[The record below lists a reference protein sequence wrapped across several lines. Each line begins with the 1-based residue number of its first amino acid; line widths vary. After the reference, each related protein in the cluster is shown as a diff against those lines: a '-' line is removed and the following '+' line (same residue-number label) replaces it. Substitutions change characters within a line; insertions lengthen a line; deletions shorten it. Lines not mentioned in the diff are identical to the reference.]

1 MTKEFSKM
9 HRPISQRRRRHQ
21 AGLTLIEMLVV
32 VTIIAVFAA
41 VVGPRVLQRADV
53 AKKVAVRQQINSF
66 NTALGA
72 YKLDTSLFPSN
83 EQGLNALRTKP
94 EGLNGWQGP
103 YLPQELPTD
112 PWNRPYVYK
121 YPGEHGDEPDILSY
135 GADGQ
140 PGGVDMNEDIVS
152 WKSK

>member
-1 MTKEFSKM
+1 MP
-9 HRPISQRRRRHQ
+9 RPIPQRRRRQQ

-53 AKKVAVRQQINSF
+53 AKKTAVRQQINSF

-72 YKLDTSLFPSN
+72 YKLDTSLFPTN
-83 EQGLNALRTKP
+83 EMGLNALRVKP
-94 EGLNGWQGP
+94 EGVNGWQGP
-103 YLPQELPTD
+103 YLPQEVPTD

-121 YPGEHGDEPDILSY
+121 YPGEHGDEPDIVSY

-140 PGGVDMNEDIVS
+140 PGGTDMNEDIVS

>member
-1 MTKEFSKM
+1 MP
-9 HRPISQRRRRHQ
+9 RPVSQRRRRSQ

-53 AKKVAVRQQINSF
+53 AKKTAVRQQINSF

-83 EQGLNALRTKP
+83 EQGLKALREKP
-94 EGLNGWQGP
+94 EGVNGWQGP
-103 YLPQELPTD
+103 YLPQEIPTD

-121 YPGEHGDEPDILSY
+121 YPGEHGDEPDIISY

-140 PGGVDMNEDIVS
+140 PGGTDMNEDIVS

>member
-1 MTKEFSKM
+1 ML
-9 HRPISQRRRRHQ
+9 RPISQRRRRSQ

-41 VVGPRVLQRADV
+41 VVGPKVLQRADV
-53 AKKVAVRQQINSF
+53 AKKTAVRQQINSF

-83 EQGLNALRTKP
+83 EQGLKALRDKP
-94 EGLNGWQGP
+94 EGVNGWQGP
-103 YLPQELPTD
+103 YLPQEVPTD
-112 PWNRPYVYK
+112 PWNRAYVYK
-121 YPGEHGDEPDILSY
+121 YPGEHGDEPDIISY

>member
-1 MTKEFSKM
+1 MI
-9 HRPISQRRRRHQ
+9 RPISQRRRRSQ

-41 VVGPRVLQRADV
+41 VVGPRVLQRADA
-53 AKKVAVRQQINSF
+53 AKQTAARQQINSF

-72 YKLDTSLFPSN
+72 YKLDTSLYPTT
-83 EQGLNALRTKP
+83 EQGLAALRSRP

-103 YLPQELPTD
+103 YLPQEIPTD
-112 PWNRPYVYK
+112 PWGRAYVYK
-121 YPGEHGDEPDILSY
+121 FPGEHGDEPDIVSL

-140 PGGVDMNEDIVS
+140 PGGTGIAEDIVS

>member
-1 MTKEFSKM
+1 MA
-9 HRPISQRRRRHQ
+9 RPISQQRRRTQ

-53 AKKVAVRQQINSF
+53 AKKTAVRQQINSF

-72 YKLDTSLFPSN
+72 YKLDTSLFPTS
-83 EQGLNALRTKP
+83 EQGLNALRVKP
-94 EGLNGWQGP
+94 EGVNGWQGP
-103 YLPQELPTD
+103 YLPQDLPTD
-112 PWNRPYVYK
+112 PWGRAYVYK
-121 YPGEHGDEPDILSY
+121 YPGEHGDEPDIISY

-140 PGGVDMNEDIVS
+140 PGGTDMNEDIVS

>member
-1 MTKEFSKM
+1 MP
-9 HRPISQRRRRHQ
+9 RPVSQRRRRSQ

-53 AKKVAVRQQINSF
+53 AKKTAVRQQINSF

-72 YKLDTSLFPSN
+72 YKLDTSMFPTN
-83 EQGLNALRTKP
+83 EQGLKALREKP
-94 EGLNGWQGP
+94 EGVNGWQGP
-103 YLPQELPTD
+103 YLPQDIPTD

-121 YPGEHGDEPDILSY
+121 YPGEHGDEPDIISY

-140 PGGVDMNEDIVS
+140 PGGTDMNEDIVS

>member
-1 MTKEFSKM
+1 MI
-9 HRPISQRRRRHQ
+9 RPISQRRRRLQ

-41 VVGPRVLQRADV
+41 VVGPRMLRRADV
-53 AKKVAVRQQINSF
+53 AKQTAARQQINSF

-72 YKLDTSLFPSN
+72 YKLDTSLFPTT
-83 EQGLNALRTKP
+83 EQGLNALRVKP

-103 YLPQELPTD
+103 YLPQEIPTD
-112 PWNRPYVYK
+112 PWSRPYVYK
-121 YPGEHGDEPDILSY
+121 YPGDHGDEPDIISL

-140 PGGVDMNEDIVS
+140 PGGTDISEDIVS

>member
-1 MTKEFSKM
+1 ML
-9 HRPISQRRRRHQ
+9 RPISQRRRRSQ

-41 VVGPRVLQRADV
+41 VVGPKVLQRADV
-53 AKKVAVRQQINSF
+53 AKKTAVRQQINSF

-72 YKLDTSLFPSN
+72 YKLDTSLFPTN
-83 EQGLNALRTKP
+83 EMGLKALRDKP
-94 EGLNGWQGP
+94 EGVNGWQGP
-103 YLPQELPTD
+103 YLPQEVPTD

-121 YPGEHGDEPDILSY
+121 YPGEHGDEPDIISY

-140 PGGVDMNEDIVS
+140 PGGTDMNEDIVS

>member
-1 MTKEFSKM
+1 MT
-9 HRPISQRRRRHQ
+9 RPISQRRRRSQ

-53 AKKVAVRQQINSF
+53 AKKTAVRQQINSF

-83 EQGLNALRTKP
+83 EQGLKALREKP

-103 YLPQELPTD
+103 YLPQEVPTD

-121 YPGEHGDEPDILSY
+121 YPGEHGDEPDIISY

-140 PGGVDMNEDIVS
+140 PGGTDMNEDIVS

>member
-1 MTKEFSKM
+1 MP
-9 HRPISQRRRRHQ
+9 RPISQRRRLRQ

-41 VVGPRVLQRADV
+41 VVGPRILQKADI
-53 AKKVAVRQQINSF
+53 AKKTAARQQINSL

-72 YKLDTSLFPSN
+72 YKLDTSLFPTN
-83 EQGLNALRTKP
+83 EQGLNALRIRP

-103 YLPQELPTD
+103 YMPQDIPTD
-112 PWNRPYVYK
+112 PWSRPYIYK
-121 YPGEHGDEPDILSY
+121 YPGEHGDEPDIISY

>member
-1 MTKEFSKM
+1 MA
-9 HRPISQRRRRHQ
+9 RPISQQRRRTQ

-53 AKKVAVRQQINSF
+53 AKKTAVRQQINSF

-72 YKLDTSLFPSN
+72 YKLDTSLFPTS
-83 EQGLNALRTKP
+83 EQGLNALRVKP
-94 EGLNGWQGP
+94 EGVNGWQGP
-103 YLPQELPTD
+103 YLPQDLPTD
-112 PWNRPYVYK
+112 PWGRAYVYK

-140 PGGVDMNEDIVS
+140 PGGTDMNEDIVS

>member
-1 MTKEFSKM
+1 ML
-9 HRPISQRRRRHQ
+9 RPISQRRRRTQ

-53 AKKVAVRQQINSF
+53 AKKTAVRQQINSF

-83 EQGLNALRTKP
+83 EQGLKALREKP
-94 EGLNGWQGP
+94 EGVNGWQGP
-103 YLPQELPTD
+103 YLPQDVPTD
-112 PWNRPYVYK
+112 PWGRAFVYK
-121 YPGEHGDEPDILSY
+121 YPGEHGDEPDIISY

-140 PGGVDMNEDIVS
+140 PGGTDMNEDIVS

>member
-1 MTKEFSKM
+1 MM
-9 HRPISQRRRRHQ
+9 RPISQRRRRTQ

-53 AKKVAVRQQINSF
+53 AKKTAVRQQINSF

-83 EQGLNALRTKP
+83 EQGLKALREKP
-94 EGLNGWQGP
+94 EGVNGWQGP
-103 YLPQELPTD
+103 YLPQDVPTD
-112 PWNRPYVYK
+112 PWGRAYVYK
-121 YPGEHGDEPDILSY
+121 YPGEHGDEPDIISY

-140 PGGVDMNEDIVS
+140 PGGTDMNEDIVS

>member
-1 MTKEFSKM
+1 ML
-9 HRPISQRRRRHQ
+9 RPISQRRRRSQ

-32 VTIIAVFAA
+32 VTIIAVFDA
-41 VVGPRVLQRADV
+41 VVGPKVLQRADV
-53 AKKVAVRQQINSF
+53 AKKTAVRQQINSF

-72 YKLDTSLFPSN
+72 YKLDTSLFPTN
-83 EQGLNALRTKP
+83 EQGLKALRDKP
-94 EGLNGWQGP
+94 EGVNGWQGP
-103 YLPQELPTD
+103 YLPQEVPTD

-121 YPGEHGDEPDILSY
+121 YPGEHGDEPDIISY

>member
-1 MTKEFSKM
+1 M
-9 HRPISQRRRRHQ
+9 HSTQRRRRTQ

-41 VVGPRVLQRADV
+41 VVGPRILQYGDKGKQTA
-53 AKKVAVRQQINSF
+53 ARQQINSF

-72 YKLDTSLFPSN
+72 YKLDTSLFPTS
-83 EQGLNALRTKP
+83 EQGLQALRVNP
-94 EGLNGWQGP
+94 GNVNGWQGP
-103 YLPQELPTD
+103 YLPQEVPTD
-112 PWNRPYVYK
+112 PWNRPYAYK
-121 YPGEHGDEPDILSY
+121 YPGDHGDEPDIVTY

-140 PGGVDMNEDIVS
+140 PGGVGVAEDIVS

>member
-1 MTKEFSKM
+1 ML
-9 HRPISQRRRRHQ
+9 RPISQRRRRTQ

-53 AKKVAVRQQINSF
+53 AKKTAVRQQINSF

-83 EQGLNALRTKP
+83 EQGLKALREKP
-94 EGLNGWQGP
+94 EGVNGWQGP
-103 YLPQELPTD
+103 YLPQDVPTD
-112 PWNRPYVYK
+112 PWGRAFVYK
-121 YPGEHGDEPDILSY
+121 YPGEHGDEPDIISY

-140 PGGVDMNEDIVS
+140 PGGSDMNEDIVS

>member
-1 MTKEFSKM
+1 MP
-9 HRPISQRRRRHQ
+9 RPVSQRRRRSQ

-53 AKKVAVRQQINSF
+53 AKKTAVRQQINSF

-72 YKLDTSLFPSN
+72 YKLDTSMFPSN
-83 EQGLNALRTKP
+83 EQGLKALREKP
-94 EGLNGWQGP
+94 EGVNGWQGP
-103 YLPQELPTD
+103 YLPQEIPTD

-121 YPGEHGDEPDILSY
+121 YPGEHGDEPDIISY

-140 PGGVDMNEDIVS
+140 PGGTDMNEDIVS

>member
-1 MTKEFSKM
+1 MLK
-9 HRPISQRRRRHQ
+9 PISQRRRRFQ

-41 VVGPRVLQRADV
+41 VVGPKVLGRAEI
-53 AKKVAVRQQINSF
+53 AKKTAVRQQLNSF

-72 YKLDTSLFPSN
+72 YKLDTSQFPTN
-83 EQGLNALRTKP
+83 EQGLSALRVKP

-103 YLPQELPTD
+103 YLPNDVPTD
-112 PWNRPYVYK
+112 PWGHAYVYK

-140 PGGVDMNEDIVS
+140 PGGTDMNEDIVS
-152 WKSK
+152 WKAK

>member
-1 MTKEFSKM
+1 MRK
-9 HRPISQRRRRHQ
+9 PISARRRRGQ

-41 VVGPRVLQRADV
+41 VVGPKLLGRADM
-53 AKKVAVRQQINSF
+53 AKKTAVRQQLNSF

-72 YKLDTSLFPSN
+72 YKLDTSLFPTT
-83 EQGLNALRTKP
+83 EQGLKALREKP
-94 EGLNGWQGP
+94 EGVNGWLGP
-103 YLPQELPTD
+103 YFPQDVPTD
-112 PWNRPYVYK
+112 PWGRAYVYK
-121 YPGEHGDEPDILSY
+121 YPGDHGDEPDILSL

-140 PGGVDMNEDIVS
+140 PGGTGINEDIVS

>member
-1 MTKEFSKM
+1 MP
-9 HRPISQRRRRHQ
+9 RPISERRRKQ
-21 AGLTLIEMLVV
+21 QSGLTLIEMLVV

-41 VVGPRVLQRADV
+41 VVGPKILQKADI
-53 AKKVAVRQQINSF
+53 AKKTAARQQINSF

-72 YKLDTSLFPSN
+72 YKLDTSLFPTN
-83 EQGLNALRTKP
+83 EQGLNALRVRP

-103 YLPQELPTD
+103 YMVQEIPTD
-112 PWNRPYVYK
+112 PWSRPYIYK
-121 YPGEHGDEPDILSY
+121 YPGDHGDEPDIISY

>member
-1 MTKEFSKM
+1 ML
-9 HRPISQRRRRHQ
+9 RPISQRRRRSQ

-41 VVGPRVLQRADV
+41 VVGPKVLQRADV
-53 AKKVAVRQQINSF
+53 AKKTAVRQQINSF

-83 EQGLNALRTKP
+83 EQGLKALREKP
-94 EGLNGWQGP
+94 EGVNGWQGP
-103 YLPQELPTD
+103 YLPQEVPTD

-121 YPGEHGDEPDILSY
+121 YPGEHGDEPDIISY

-140 PGGVDMNEDIVS
+140 PGGTDMNEDIVS

>member
-1 MTKEFSKM
+1 MI
-9 HRPISQRRRRHQ
+9 RPISQRRRRLQ

-41 VVGPRVLQRADV
+41 VVGPKMLKRADF
-53 AKKVAVRQQINSF
+53 AKQTAARQQLNSF

-72 YKLDTSLFPSN
+72 YKLDTSLFPST
-83 EQGLNALRTKP
+83 EQGLKALRDRP

-103 YLPQELPTD
+103 YLPQEIPTD
-112 PWNRPYVYK
+112 PWGRPYVYK
-121 YPGEHGDEPDILSY
+121 YPGDHGDEPDIISL

-140 PGGVDMNEDIVS
+140 PGGADISEDIVS